1 MDMAELR
8 QGEAA
13 APPRSERARSGYP
26 TYAED
31 DFSGWAWFTGG
42 LMALVGVFQ
51 VIVGITALA
60 NAATFTVPSSD
71 LVIDTSY
78 TTWGWVHLV
87 LGLLFLATGGGL
99 AFGQTWARVTG
110 VVLVAL
116 GAIVMFGFLPA
127 APVAVTVIIG
137 IYVFLIYGI
146 SVHGG
151 EGRPAR

>member
-1 MDMAELR
+1 MSDLQR
-8 QGEAA
+8 GEAA
-13 APPRSERARSGYP
+13 APPRPAKARSGYP
-26 TYAED
+26 THAED

-51 VIVGITALA
+51 VIFGITALA
-60 NAATFTVPSSD
+60 HAATFTVPSSD
-71 LVIDTSY
+71 LVVDASY

-87 LGLLFLATGGGL
+87 LGVLFLATGGGL
-99 AFGQTWARVTG
+99 ALGQPWARVTG

-116 GAIVMFGFLPA
+116 SAVVMFTFLPA
-127 APVAVTVIIG
+127 APAAVTVIIA

-151 EGRPAR
+151 EVRRAR